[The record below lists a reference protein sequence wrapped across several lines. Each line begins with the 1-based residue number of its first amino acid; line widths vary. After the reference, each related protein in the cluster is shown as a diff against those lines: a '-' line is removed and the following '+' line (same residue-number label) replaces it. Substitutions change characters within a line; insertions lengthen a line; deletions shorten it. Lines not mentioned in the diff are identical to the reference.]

1 MLCRGPGK
9 LRGRREMDEAIAQIG
24 WRSEKPSFG
33 LGLTPQSLFADLV
46 DRGHTLS
53 PGSGATLS
61 AQNRQ
66 FKAASFDADIAACSV
81 SERPARSGLE
91 RAGNNSY
98 HRCGIYGAMMLTHA
112 QVWSAI
118 DRLAARAGLSASGL
132 ARRAGLDPTTF
143 NKSKRITTEGRAR
156 WPSTESIAKAL
167 TATETPIDV
176 FVGLV
181 NAGDGPATRPVPLL
195 GFAEAGS
202 GGYFDD
208 GGFPAG
214 EGWDAIAF
222 PAVSDEH
229 AYALEVSGQSMEPAY
244 RDGDVIPISP
254 AAPIRRG
261 DRVVVKTR
269 SGEVMAKELKRR
281 TAKSL
286 ELRSLNTEHSDRT
299 IAAVDVLWIAR
310 ILWASQ

>member
-1 MLCRGPGK
+1 
-9 LRGRREMDEAIAQIG
+9 
-24 WRSEKPSFG
+24 
-33 LGLTPQSLFADLV
+33 
-46 DRGHTLS
+46 
-53 PGSGATLS
+53 
-61 AQNRQ
+61 
-66 FKAASFDADIAACSV
+66 
-81 SERPARSGLE
+81 
-91 RAGNNSY
+91 
-98 HRCGIYGAMMLTHA
+98 MLTHA

-143 NKSKRITTEGRAR
+143 NKSKRITTAGRAR

-167 TATETPIDV
+167 AATGTPFDS
-176 FVGLV
+176 FVTLIEP
-181 NAGDGPATRPVPLL
+181 AGGSGARAVPLL

-214 EGWDAIAF
+214 EGWDEIAF

-244 RDGDVIPISP
+244 RDGDVVLVSP
-254 AAPIRRG
+254 SAPIRRG
-261 DRVVVKTR
+261 DRVVVRTR
-269 SGEVMAKELKRR
+269 DGEVMAKELKRK
-281 TAKSL
+281 TAKSI
-286 ELRSLNTEHSDRT
+286 ELKSLNAQHPDRT
-299 IAAVDVLWIAR
+299 LAASDVLWIAR